1 MPPTIRRLLSRQLTR
16 AEVEIVLAV
25 LKAERKGEPYRAG
38 RLGFVE
44 SLVKRGWLRRD
55 SDGNVRPG
63 DEARVLLMES
73 SRNSGSAR

>member
-1 MPPTIRRLLSRQLTR
+1 MPTIRRLLSRQLTR

-44 SLVKRGWLRRD
+44 SLTKCGWLKRD
-55 SDGNVRPG
+55 PDGNVVLG
-63 DEARVLLMES
+63 DEARVLVMEA
-73 SRNSGSAR
+73 SRKS